1 MSEETVVTAAEPK
14 AEPVADTQGAAPA
27 DEPVAK
33 PAGEEAPRRRSSDT
47 VVDKEGNVIVRKDSY
62 TKDEMAAIVKA
73 AKKNARYT
81 TKREIEAFYQGR
93 ESAAPRPVEKPAPIV
108 EDKPPT
114 REQYE
119 SYEAFLDAKAEYTG
133 KRAAHEYRTK
143 AEAEQKQRAAQEAQA
158 ERVKSFQSK
167 VNEKYPDLAERAES
181 IAHVQMP
188 DGMGEAIS
196 ESELGPDILNHFAE
210 NPKDFER
217 IAALSPSA
225 AIREVGKLE
234 ARLEGAAKPAAT
246 AAAEPKKPS
255 AAPAPLKPVG
265 GTAVLGDGE
274 PSHDNPDAWRAWRDR
289 QVAAK
294 KRPAAQVK

>member
-1 MSEETVVTAAEPK
+1 MSEAEVVTAEATK
-14 AEPVADTQGAAPA
+14 AAPVEA
-27 DEPVAK
+27 AK
-33 PAGEEAPRRRSSDT
+33 DATAGGAEVKPSGEE
-47 VVDKEGNVIVRKDSY
+47 
-62 TKDEMAAIVKA
+62 VKA
-73 AKKNARYT
+73 AEGALDPNRTYTQADLDRIVNKVKKNERYRT
-81 TKREIEAFYQGR
+81 RKEVEAYYQGR
-93 ESAAPRPVEKPAPIV
+93 ESAAPKPAAEPAKPVV

-119 SYEAFLDAKAEYTG
+119 SYEAFLDAKADYTG

-143 AEAEQKQRAAQEAQA
+143 AEAEQKARAAAEAQA
-158 ERVKSFQSK
+158 ERVKSFQAK

-181 IAHVQMP
+181 IAHVEMP
-188 DGMGEAIS
+188 QGMGESIA
-196 ESELGPDILNHFAE
+196 ESEFGPDILDHFAN

-246 AAAEPKKPS
+246 AAANEPKKPS

-274 PSHDNPDAWRAWRDR
+274 PSHDNPDAWKRWRDK
-289 QVAAK
+289 QVAKA
-294 KRPAAQVK
+294 RSGNR

>member
-1 MSEETVVTAAEPK
+1 MADEQIATAEETKAAPVEAANETGAEAKPVAGETQAEP
-14 AEPVADTQGAAPA
+14 
-27 DEPVAK
+27 
-33 PAGEEAPRRRSSDT
+33 PRRRSSDT

-73 AKKNARYT
+73 AKKNARYA

-93 ESAAPRPVEKPAPIV
+93 ESATPKPAAEKPAPVV

-114 REQYE
+114 RDQYE

-143 AEAEQKQRAAQEAQA
+143 AEAEQKARAAQEAQA
-158 ERVKSFQSK
+158 ERVKSFQVK

-181 IAHVQMP
+181 IAHIQMP
-188 DGMGEAIS
+188 DGMGEAIAES
-196 ESELGPDILNHFAE
+196 ESGPDILNHFAE

-234 ARLEGAAKPAAT
+234 ARLEGAAKKP
-246 AAAEPKKPS
+246 EPVVEKKAS

>member
-1 MSEETVVTAAEPK
+1 MAEEQVVTAEEPK
-14 AEPVADTQGAAPA
+14 AAPVEAVKDAG
-27 DEPVAK
+27 EAK
-33 PAGEEAPRRRSSDT
+33 PAEGEAKPAEVARDPDRT
-47 VVDKEGNVIVRKDSY
+47 YKQEELDKILAKVRKNERY
-62 TKDEMAAIVKA
+62 RTKKEV
-73 AKKNARYT
+73 
-81 TKREIEAFYQGR
+81 EAFYQGR
-93 ESAAPRPVEKPAPIV
+93 ESAAPKPAVEKPAPAI

-114 REQYE
+114 RDQYE

-133 KRAAHEYRTK
+133 KRAAHEYRQK
-143 AEAEQKQRAAQEAQA
+143 AESEQKARAAAEAQA
-158 ERVKSFQSK
+158 ERVKTFQAK

-181 IAHVQMP
+181 IAHVEMP
-188 DGMGEAIS
+188 QGMGESIA
-196 ESELGPDILNHFAE
+196 ESEFGPDILDHFAN

-246 AAAEPKKPS
+246 AAAEPKKAS